1 MTYNDLYNIMR
12 CGIGKGKIYCSGNT
26 FTCEQGKKYVEQI
39 EKLFDIGK
47 SVQESFGLFDLQNC
61 NFSQEEKDL
70 LRKKLQYMNLVLWF
84 KIQIMS
90 FNEMLIHFTSLKT
103 LIRKFVLNF
112 IIES

>member
-70 LRKKLQYMNLVLWF
+70 LRKKLQYMNLLLWF
-84 KIQIMS
+84 KIQILS
-90 FNEMLIHFTSLKT
+90 FNEVLIHVTSVKT
-103 LIRKFVLNF
+103 LIRKFVLNS